1 MSIEVKVP
9 PLPESVSE
17 ATIATWHKQPGDTV
31 RRDENLVDIETDK
44 VVLEVPAPA
53 DGVLAEVLA
62 GEGDTVTAGQ
72 LLARLNAQG
81 AAAAAAKPAEP
92 AAEPAARA
100 VAAMPT
106 NTEDLSPAVRRLL
119 AEHGL
124 DPAQI
129 PATGRDGRL
138 TKEDVLNFMEAGTGS
153 AGDSIRPRGTSAAE
167 PEAAPAV
174 VPPAAKAAPAQP
186 AVQVQP
192 LGERAERRVPMTRLR
207 QRIAERLV
215 EAQHNAAMLT
225 TFNEVNMKPM
235 MDLRAKY
242 RDLFEKTHDTKLGFM
257 SFFVKA
263 SIEALKR
270 FPAVNASIDGTD
282 VIYHGY
288 YDIGIAVSTPRGL
301 VVPIIRDAD
310 RLSMADVEKAVVDYG
325 TRARDGK
332 LSIDELSGGTFS
344 ITNGGIFGSLLSTP
358 ILNPPQSAIL
368 GMHAIRERPV
378 VENGEIV
385 IRPMMYLALTYDH
398 RIIDGREAVS
408 SLVTIKEMIEDP
420 ARLLLEV

>member
-17 ATIATWHKQPGDTV
+17 ATIVTWHKQPGDAV
-31 RRDENLVDIETDK
+31 SRDENLVDIETDK
-44 VVLEVPAPA
+44 VVLEVPAPQ
-53 DGVLAEVLA
+53 DGVLAEIVA

-72 LLARLNAQG
+72 LIARLEAG
-81 AAAAAAKPAEP
+81 ASAAAAKPAAAEKAQAAQP
-92 AAEPAARA
+92 AAAA
-100 VAAMPT
+100 AAT
-106 NTEDLSPAVRRLL
+106 NLEDLSPAVRRLV

-124 DPAQI
+124 DPNQI
-129 PATGRDGRL
+129 PGTGRGGRL
-138 TKEDVLNFMEAGTGS
+138 TKEDVLNFMEAGEGS
-153 AGDSIRPRGTSAAE
+153 FDEPVRPRGTASA
-167 PEAAPAV
+167 EAAA
-174 VPPAAKAAPAQP
+174 PAAKAAEAQP
-186 AVQVQP
+186 AVQAQP
-192 LGERAERRVPMTRLR
+192 TPAGERTERRVPMTRLR

-215 EAQHNAAMLT
+215 EAQHTAAMLT
-225 TFNEVNMKPM
+225 TFNEVNMKPL

-242 RDLFEKTHDTKLGFM
+242 KDSFEKAHGIKLGFM

-270 FPAVNASIDGTD
+270 FPAVNASIDGND
-282 VIYHGY
+282 IIYHGY

-301 VVPIIRDAD
+301 VVPVVRDAD
-310 RLSMADVEKAVVDYG
+310 QLSMAGIEKAIADYG
-325 TRARDGK
+325 VRARDGK
-332 LSIDELSGGTFS
+332 LTIDELSGGTFS
-344 ITNGGIFGSLLSTP
+344 ITNGGVFGSMMSTP

-368 GMHAIRERPV
+368 GMHAIKERPV

-408 SLVTIKEMIEDP
+408 SLVVIKEMLEDP